1 MAGKKTSKGQ
11 EGYYATY
18 KASGKYA
25 KNRKAKLERALKA
38 QPNNE
43 QIKIAL
49 KNIVYRRKTPNT
61 QVWSASEI
69 RVAKLF
75 KEFTGT
81 VNRAIFN
88 PNDKVSGPALRALG
102 KKDLGPRLEF
112 KTIPGLKKENI
123 FALGAVAHDGRGN
136 LVWG

>member
-18 KASGKYA
+18 KSTGKYA

-75 KEFTGT
+75 KEFTGS
-81 VNRAIFN
+81 VDRAIFN
-88 PNDKVSGPALRALG
+88 PNDKVSGPALRAVG
-102 KKDLGPRLEF
+102 KKQLGPKLEF
-112 KTIPGLKKENI
+112 KAIPGLKKENI
-123 FALGAVAHDGRGN
+123 FALGAVAHNGRGA